1 VQSYLRIYRLNGA
14 KLEEIWRDFGV
25 QRIEGRGQKKENS
38 DYVFVDEYDFTII
51 KIKIC
56 LT

>member
-1 VQSYLRIYRLNGA
+1 MGQNL
-14 KLEEIWRDFGV
+14 KKFGGILV
-25 QRIEGRGQKKENS
+25 FRGQKTENS